1 MHILKDENGNP
12 VPHGGHEHPHEHE
25 HCHEHEHAHD
35 HGQGHDHGHEHD
47 HEHDHGHEHHHH
59 SHAGTGDKALALLSY
74 MYDHNVHHAEE
85 LSGLVKQLEEEG
97 RKEAAERIKETVAYY
112 EQGNAIFHEALH
124 MLEGI
129 S

>member
-1 MHILKDENGNP
+1 MHLLYDENGTP
-12 VPHGGHEHPHEHE
+12 LPHGNG
-25 HCHEHEHAHD
+25 D
-35 HGQGHDHGHEHD
+35 
-47 HEHDHGHEHHHH
+47 HHHH
-59 SHAGTGDKALALLSY
+59 NDHDDRESGVQKDRTLALLSY

-97 RKEAAERIKETVAYY
+97 RKEAAERIKETVAHY